1 MQKWRVCEHLRSN
14 LGTVAGSKFQVP
26 CATCHNVSQSFV
38 AAATCRELFAYQIC
52 LQQAKQTFRL
62 PLCAARALCPE
73 NFCHAGGGQGEC
85 RWGVTLVDAAHDSN
99 YINISFVL
107 LLLLL
112 TCNSPTPPPTPL
124 PSEVSDN
131 LRLRSR
137 SSLMSIC
144 AFCSHV

>member
-1 MQKWRVCEHLRSN
+1 MQKLRVCEHLRSN

-62 PLCAARALCPE
+62 PLFAARALCPV
-73 NFCHAGGGQGEC
+73 NFWHEG
-85 RWGVTLVDAAHDSN
+85 RRPRWIWGVTLVDAAHDSN

-107 LLLLL
+107 LLLL
-112 TCNSPTPPPTPL
+112 TCNSPTPLPT
-124 PSEVSDN
+124 EVSDN